1 MKYFVSCSFGKD
13 SIATAL
19 LALEKGE
26 PIDGLIF
33 CEVMYDHSRNIS
45 GEIPEHIN
53 WIRNTAI
60 PRLEEMGLKTTIVK
74 GAKDYLY
81 FFKNTVGGGKYAGK
95 LYGFPLAGKC
105 TINRDCKVRP
115 IERYLRGLKEEITS
129 YVGIAVDEP
138 ARLARLKPGCVS
150 LLAKYEYTEEMAK
163 KLCEKYG
170 LLSPI
175 YDTGTRGGCW
185 FCPNAKVAS
194 LCRFRRNNQDLW
206 REFEALSNTPN
217 LCSYGFKYGKT
228 LPEIVAQMDA
238 YDQQAKNSLFPELYK

>member
-1 MKYFVSCSFGKD
+1 
-13 SIATAL
+13 
-19 LALEKGE
+19 
-26 PIDGLIF
+26 
-33 CEVMYDHSRNIS
+33 
-45 GEIPEHIN
+45 
-53 WIRNTAI
+53 
-60 PRLEEMGLKTTIVK
+60 
-74 GAKDYLY
+74 
-81 FFKNTVGGGKYAGK
+81 
-95 LYGFPLAGKC
+95 
-105 TINRDCKVRP
+105 
-115 IERYLRGLKEEITS
+115 
-129 YVGIAVDEP
+129 
-138 ARLARLKPGCVS
+138 
-150 LLAKYEYTEEMAK
+150 MAK